1 LILRDARSS
10 GTDERAPQDEIEVMM
25 NLRILILGAAVAV
38 LACGAAE
45 AQDAPK
51 GDAKAGLANFQ
62 KYGCYSCHGIVGQG
76 TLRDGPRINAAAIG
90 YGAVLT
96 QLRTPRYEMPAYT
109 AVQIPDSGVAD
120 IYAYLTNLP
129 KPPDPKTLKQLQ

>member
-1 LILRDARSS
+1 MANVM
-10 GTDERAPQDEIEVMM
+10 RAFAV
-25 NLRILILGAAVAV
+25 GAALSVIMV
-38 LACGAAE
+38 GGVQ

-76 TLRDGPRINAAAIG
+76 TMRDGPRINAAAIG
-90 YGAVLT
+90 YGAILT

-109 AVQIPDSGVAD
+109 AVQIPDQGIAD
-120 IYAYLTNLP
+120 IYAYLTTLP
-129 KPPDPKTLKQLQ
+129 KAPDPKTLKQLQ